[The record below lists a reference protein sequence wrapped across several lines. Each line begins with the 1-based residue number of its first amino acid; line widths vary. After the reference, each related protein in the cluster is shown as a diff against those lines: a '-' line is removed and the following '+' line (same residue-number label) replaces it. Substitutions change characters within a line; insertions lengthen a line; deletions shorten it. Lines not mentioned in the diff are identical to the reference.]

1 MESVGVSMTTGY
13 LAPSR

>member
-13 LAPSR
+13 IAPSR